1 MIQSCVACYSLLPS
15 VENFVF
21 ESREANSKMKLIDFG
36 CALYVQ
42 DDELVKVGH
51 LLGLIVQ
58 LIVLIGELP
67 IRLYRLPMPPCLLH

>member
-1 MIQSCVACYSLLPS
+1 
-15 VENFVF
+15 
-21 ESREANSKMKLIDFG
+21 MKLIDFG

-51 LLGLIVQ
+51 PWGLIVQ